1 MFSVVIFRREITIFF
16 VAVHGG
22 SRLLLEIQDCP
33 HVTNLTSTMPTP
45 VLRPWDDE
53 NMTGSNNK
61 KRRVRTIALTNET
74 AGADGAIRLEE
85 RTNAMDAATKHSLPK
100 SIGATEVA
108 IVTAKCDQTSKAKSK
123 GAASIKKADKL
134 NLPYFQL
141 ESVSR
146 CDEAKK
152 DRPPFVPIYSR
163 IAADLIDELVK
174 ERSLKI
180 PNNYRPKKK
189 MRDWIKKAN
198 DNEKDKSCTFS
209 VRGTKNNRADFPYDE
224 WKITIHLTTATICED
239 ARFVEGDRAKAK
251 TA

>member
-1 MFSVVIFRREITIFF
+1 MAQYAKVEVSK
-16 VAVHGG
+16 A
-22 SRLLLEIQDCP
+22 
-33 HVTNLTSTMPTP
+33 
-45 VLRPWDDE
+45 
-53 NMTGSNNK
+53 
-61 KRRVRTIALTNET
+61 
-74 AGADGAIRLEE
+74 AGYA
-85 RTNAMDAATKHSLPK
+85 K
-100 SIGATEVA
+100 SGATRKGTSYNRET
-108 IVTAKCDQTSKAKSK
+108 TAYSKAAIN
-123 GAASIKKADKL
+123 GSITKANKL
-134 NLPYFQL
+134 NLPYLQL

-146 CDEAKK
+146 CKEAKK
-152 DRPPFVPIYSR
+152 ARPPFVPIYSR